1 MSLTSST
8 LSTGLVPMIG
18 IHLRCAVKLLP
29 AGSVF
34 NNGVPIVIDVFGTT
48 AVIMVPVANANKS
61 EVEDI
66 KSPTLNPTVLVV
78 RIMFGS

>member
-1 MSLTSST
+1 MSCIAPTSAA

-18 IHLRCAVKLLP
+18 IHLRCDVKLLP
-29 AGSVF
+29 AVNVF
-34 NNGVPIVIDVFGTT
+34 SNGVLIVTDVLVAT
-48 AVIMVPVANANKS
+48 AVIIVPPANASKS

-78 RIMFGS
+78 SI

>member
-1 MSLTSST
+1 
-8 LSTGLVPMIG
+8 MIG

-34 NNGVPIVIDVFGTT
+34 NNGVPTVIDVFGTT